1 MKEHRKVF
9 YIGIG
14 LGIVLLLLCLN
25 DSFKIYPIH
34 LSETNES
41 EHSFRIMTYN
51 VNGKAIADSTST
63 DILGLMQIVR
73 MHDPDILCLQEILYN
88 NHKAIKDSLDSYYC
102 YSKEQLKEYGKDV
115 YALYSKF
122 PIRNF
127 TQLRCL
133 GDVDVPEADSVSD
146 KWVKKFKEK
155 MPVYSADLEVEPGK
169 WITVFSCHL
178 RSNDYSVARRAIKG
192 DSASWIDGIPQYRK
206 NYIQGKAIRN
216 WQSQTIRHHV
226 DSLLSRNIP
235 VIVAGDLNDFCGSD
249 CLDMLMYGKGQKAND
264 EWLMAKGEPQKAK
277 DKSYELRDA
286 WWERG
291 TGSGITYDEWH
302 LKLRLDHILYD
313 SHFDCI
319 DIVVP
324 KYQLS
329 DHYPIV
335 ADFCIKPTENF

>member
-1 MKEHRKVF
+1 MKEHKNVF

-14 LGIVLLLLCLN
+14 LGVVLLLLCLN
-25 DSFKIYPIH
+25 FSYKIYPIH

-51 VNGKAIADSTST
+51 VNGKAIADSSST
-63 DILGLMQIVR
+63 DTLGLMQIVR
-73 MHDPDILCLQEILYN
+73 KHDPDILCLQEILYN
-88 NHKAIKDSLDSYYC
+88 NHKAIKDSLDNYYC
-102 YSKEQLKEYGKDV
+102 YSKEQIKEYGKDV

-133 GDVDVPEADSVSD
+133 GDVDVPQADSVSD

-206 NYIQGKAIRN
+206 NYFQGKAIRN
-216 WQSQTIRHHV
+216 WQAQTIRHHV
-226 DSLLSRNIP
+226 DSLLFRNIP

-249 CLDMLMYGKGQKAND
+249 CLNRLMGHGAGVKGH
-264 EWLMAKGEPQKAK
+264 
-277 DKSYELRDA
+277 ELRDA

-291 TGSGITYDEWH
+291 TGFGITYDEWH

>member
-1 MKEHRKVF
+1 M
-9 YIGIG
+9 IGGSKRWIWW
-14 LGIVLLLLCLN
+14 GIIVAFVALLLTLN
-25 DSFKIYPIH
+25 FRYKFYPVH
-34 LSETNES
+34 LSEPNES
-41 EHSFRIMTYN
+41 EYSFRIMTYN
-51 VNGKAIADSTST
+51 VNGKAIADSIST
-63 DILGLMQIVR
+63 DTLGLMQIVR
-73 MHDPDILCLQEILYN
+73 MHDPDILCLQEIVHN
-88 NHKAIKDSLDSYYC
+88 NHKAIKDSLDNYYC
-102 YSKEQLKEYGKDV
+102 YSKEQIKEYGKDV

-146 KWVKKFKEK
+146 KWVTKFKEK

-206 NYIQGKAIRN
+206 NYLQGKAIRN
-216 WQSQTIRHHV
+216 WQTQTIRHHV

-249 CLDMLMYGKGQKAND
+249 CLDRLMGHGAGVKG
-264 EWLMAKGEPQKAK
+264 L
-277 DKSYELRDA
+277 ELRDA

-291 TGSGITYDEWH
+291 TGFGITYDDWH
-302 LKLRLDHILYD
+302 LKLRLDHILV
-313 SHFDCI
+313 SKHFDI
-319 DIVVP
+319 QRVEVP
-324 KYQLS
+324 RYGLS
-329 DHYPIV
+329 DHYPV
-335 ADFCIKPTENF
+335 VGDVVLLAD